1 MLGRQINARSSFVG
15 AFVVMLGLIRD
26 VKLPVVL
33 VLATSGGT
41 RSAGEIVLD
50 VKQTRMSKNFA
61 RRRAVGFRPCLN
73 KC

>member
-1 MLGRQINARSSFVG
+1 MFGFRKN
-15 AFVVMLGLIRD
+15 
-26 VKLPVVL
+26 VKFPVVL
-33 VLATSGGT
+33 VLVTSGGT

-50 VKQTRMSKNFA
+50 VKQTRMSRNFA